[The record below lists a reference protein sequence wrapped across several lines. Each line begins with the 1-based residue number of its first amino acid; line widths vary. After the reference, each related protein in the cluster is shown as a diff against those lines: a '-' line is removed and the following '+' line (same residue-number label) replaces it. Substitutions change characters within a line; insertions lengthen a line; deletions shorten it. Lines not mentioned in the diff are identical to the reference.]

1 MDTILSRFNKIEPD
15 QFLCKMDWA
24 FQIGRQDFVNQFK
37 RTSLFA
43 YS

>member
-1 MDTILSRFNKIEPD
+1 MDTILSEFNKIELG

-24 FQIGRQDFVNQFK
+24 FQIGTPDFVNQFN